1 MGMPKREEY
10 RLRTLEKSDLE
21 QLLEWRNSDRIRA
34 NMYNDQIINMD
45 EHRKWF
51 ENHSNNESV
60 IYKIFEFQCRP
71 VGVVNVIQI
80 DMRNK
85 KCYWAFY
92 LGDTNVPRGSGA
104 VMEFL
109 FLEYTFEVLQ
119 IRKLCC
125 EVFAFNISTIKL
137 HKKFGFTEEG
147 CFKQHIFKN
156 GKYEDVISMA
166 LLQDEWIINKPKIEI
181 VCFGKS

>member
-10 RLRTLEKSDLE
+10 RLRLLQESDLE

-34 NMYNDQIINMD
+34 NMYSDRIISMD

-51 ENHSNNESV
+51 ENNSNNEST

-71 VGVVNVIQI
+71 VGVANVIQI
-80 DMRNK
+80 DMCNQ
-85 KCYWAFY
+85 KCSWAFY
-92 LGDTNVPRGSGA
+92 LGDINVPRGSGA

-109 FLEYTFEVLQ
+109 FLEYIFEVLQ

-125 EVFAFNISTIKL
+125 EVFSFNISTIKL
-137 HKKFGFTEEG
+137 HKKFGFNEEG
-147 CFKQHIFKN
+147 CLKQHILKN
-156 GKYEDVISMA
+156 GKYEDVIGMA
-166 LLQDEWIINKPKIEI
+166 LFQNEWVMNKQKIETI
-181 VCFGKS
+181 CFGKS